1 MVCSYFLGWWAAANL
16 TSNQSIHCCAQ
27 QDKFYTE
34 CMLIIKGS
42 EAIKYEEYLLI
53 AQGKVA
59 SFLARDDVST
69 WVLLG

>member
-1 MVCSYFLGWWAAANL
+1 MFQLL
-16 TSNQSIHCCAQ
+16 QSFAQ